1 MLIGN
6 ILIKACPHVIN
17 IVRFNYSPIRFY
29 EWIVNIY
36 WVNYW
41 PINMKIVN
49 YLWYWLH
56 KFCINFIKARL
67 FSLKSV
73 SDLNYIFVIRYR
85 EIPEENLLTLGTLRY
100 GIRMSSSPRVTE
112 RRSMSFPSSTTTNST
127 SSTNLSRIPSTVSSI
142 QTSSL
147 IQNGG
152 SKDKDCC
159 CIGSSSLPWMHH
171 SHGEHHH
178 HQQFGSVGSNNNNN
192 NLQMSRS
199 TKLPMPAS
207 ANGK

>member
-1 MLIGN
+1 M
-6 ILIKACPHVIN
+6 
-17 IVRFNYSPIRFY
+17 
-29 EWIVNIY
+29 
-36 WVNYW
+36 
-41 PINMKIVN
+41 
-49 YLWYWLH
+49 H

-127 SSTNLSRIPSTVSSI
+127 SSTNLSRIPSTVSSV